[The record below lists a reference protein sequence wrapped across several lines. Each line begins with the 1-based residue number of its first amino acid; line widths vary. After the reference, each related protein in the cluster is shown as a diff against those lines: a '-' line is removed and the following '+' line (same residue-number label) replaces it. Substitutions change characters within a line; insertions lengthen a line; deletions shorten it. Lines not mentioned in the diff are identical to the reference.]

1 LGNVDA
7 WIEMRAKT
15 LYLRGAGLERR
26 PVGLISSSAPGA
38 LLPPPPPR
46 LVAEHIMQE
55 NSAKIAL
62 CLREISL
69 ALTTKRL
76 SPRELA

>member
-1 LGNVDA
+1 
-7 WIEMRAKT
+7 
-15 LYLRGAGLERR
+15 
-26 PVGLISSSAPGA
+26 VGLISSSAPGA
-38 LLPPPPPR
+38 LLPPPPK